1 MKSGSRARPRLA
13 ASRARLS
20 VLYATRDDEKALW
33 AEVVA
38 DRELPARVYRGLRL
52 RMFRTGD
59 REFGIAD
66 RRILRTR
73 WLAA

>member
-1 MKSGSRARPRLA
+1 LA
-13 ASRARLS
+13 ARSVRLS
-20 VLYATRDDEKALW
+20 VLYTTRDDDKALW

-38 DRELPARVYRGLRL
+38 DRELPSRLYRGRRL

-66 RRILRTR
+66 QRILRTR